1 MTDLDAAVDQ
11 EASVVT
17 GSYLPANFQDIE
29 FQKRTRPDSLST
41 IEDEESDAIQ
51 ASARQE
57 VTLQDASFWSRSIQF
72 FRLLLKIIKNERDF
86 KTIITECKWITAIID
101 DIIDLTVYLVEERPL
116 GYPRLGAYLDS
127 DEQWVIY
134 RRFGYLRQRVLLH
147 LQSELVDLEATLED
161 VDILEAA
168 KRPQNL
174 RSRRAYENLIPLKGP
189 KGSDLLLKIQQKVK
203 EYGIKRNLAPN
214 MKTVG

>member
-1 MTDLDAAVDQ
+1 MTDLGTAVDQ

-29 FQKRTRPDSLST
+29 FQKRLRPDSLST
-41 IEDEESDAIQ
+41 IEDVESDAIQ

-57 VTLQDASFWSRSIQF
+57 VTLQGASFWSRSIQF
-72 FRLLLKIIKNERDF
+72 FRLLLKIIKNKRDF
-86 KTIITECKWITAIID
+86 DTIITESIID
-101 DIIDLTVYLVEERPL
+101 DIMDLTVYLVEERPL
-116 GYPRLGAYLDS
+116 GYPRLGAFLDS

-203 EYGIKRNLAPN
+203 EYGILRNLAPN